1 MSQGDIEHSGAHPDK
16 ERELLGW
23 LKEFLAQFVLAWKLL
38 WDSRVS
44 WVTKLLP
51 FSVLAY
57 LILPFDIVPDALIGL
72 GQVDDL
78 VLILVGLRMFISL
91 CPPEVVAELQGPEQ
105 RRAEDSWHTPVE
117 EIIDLEVKMPPA
129 QDVEDHDKPD

>member
-1 MSQGDIEHSGAHPDK
+1 MSQGRIERKGPHPDK

-23 LKEFLAQFVLAWKLL
+23 LKEFLSQFELAWNLL

-44 WVTKLLP
+44 WATKLVP
-51 FSVLAY
+51 FAVLAY
-57 LILPFDIVPDALIGL
+57 LILPFDIVPDALLGL

-91 CPPEVVAELQGPEQ
+91 CPPEVVAELQGPGE
-105 RRAEDSWHTPVE
+105 RRAEDSWPTPVE
-117 EIIDLEVKMPPA
+117 EIIDLEAEMPPA
-129 QDVEDHDKPD
+129 ENAEDHDKPD